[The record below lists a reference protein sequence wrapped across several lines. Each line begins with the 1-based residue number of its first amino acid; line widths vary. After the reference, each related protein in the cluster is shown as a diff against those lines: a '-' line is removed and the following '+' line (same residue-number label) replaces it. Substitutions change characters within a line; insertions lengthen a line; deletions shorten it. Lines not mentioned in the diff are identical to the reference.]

1 MIREKVFL
9 PRLTLSTSLVL
20 LLILSIGCQDPPP
33 KKVQVPTYPSLWE
46 SFDQD
51 FHHSL
56 ETALKKEFQGE
67 YKPAVEN
74 KKAGFVVV
82 DLTDLQQPRVAGVN
96 LDVMMYAARAVSNQ
110 YSTAATNSILGRTTF
125 AGI

>member
-1 MIREKVFL
+1 V
-9 PRLTLSTSLVL
+9 
-20 LLILSIGCQDPPP
+20 
-33 KKVQVPTYPSLWE
+33 VQVPTYPSLRQ